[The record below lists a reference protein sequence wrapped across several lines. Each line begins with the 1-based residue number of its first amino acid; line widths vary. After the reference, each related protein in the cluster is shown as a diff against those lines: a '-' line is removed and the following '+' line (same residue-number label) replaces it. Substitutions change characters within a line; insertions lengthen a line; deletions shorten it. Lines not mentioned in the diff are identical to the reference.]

1 MAITKHGAAKAS
13 AWSAV
18 DVLLRQGVQ
27 FIVTVFLARLLAPAD
42 FGIIALLTFF
52 TNLSVAFVQGGL
64 SVALVQR
71 QRTSRAEESTIF
83 WWNLIASLILGV
95 VLAAAGPAIAAF
107 FGQPVL
113 RPLMIMV
120 AFQSVFSALGAVQ
133 GALLTRQ
140 MRFDLIAKTSLVAA
154 VASGA
159 IGVGAA
165 LMGAGVWAL
174 ALQASTFALLGSI
187 TLWFVIDWRPQM
199 HFQFATIRHLS
210 GFGAWVSI
218 GSVMDVLYT
227 NGVALLIGK
236 LHGVR
241 DLGFYDRA
249 AATQALPSASISA
262 IVGRIALPLL
272 ASKQDDPEAL
282 RGSLR
287 LAIGSIMLLNLPIM
301 AGLVLLSDLIVIE
314 LLGERWLSAAPILAI
329 LAVGGMLY
337 PLHLINVQ
345 FILARG
351 QSRTFMSNELAKK
364 GIGITCVIV
373 GSFFGIKGLAWS
385 QVAYNMLGLFVNA
398 RLADRDLGYGALR
411 QLRDIGGIVLAT
423 LAMAAAVY
431 VLRGTLTTGPLVKLV
446 ICTVVGAALYASVGW
461 LAGFRNFR
469 EPAAMLAGE
478 LFGGRFVRTGSN

>member
-1 MAITKHGAAKAS
+1 MTKPGAAKAS

-18 DVLLRQGVQ
+18 DIVLRQGVQ
-27 FIVTVFLARLLAPAD
+27 FIVTVMLARLLAPED

-52 TNLSVAFVQGGL
+52 TNLSVVFVQGGL

-83 WWNLIASLILGV
+83 WWNLIASLVLGLILV
-95 VLAAAGPAIAAF
+95 AAGPAIAAF
-107 FGQPVL
+107 FAHPVL
-113 RPLMIMV
+113 RPLMLMAAAQLV
-120 AFQSVFSALGAVQ
+120 SSALGAVHT
-133 GALLTRQ
+133 ALLTRQ
-140 MRFDLIAKTSLVAA
+140 MRFDLIAKTGLVAA
-154 VASGA
+154 VVSGA

-165 LMGAGVWAL
+165 FMGAGVWAL
-174 ALQASTFALLGSI
+174 ALQATISALLGSI
-187 TLWFVIDWRPQM
+187 ALWFVIDWRPQM

-227 NGVALLIGK
+227 NGIALLIGK

-249 AATQALPSASISA
+249 AATQALPSSSISG

-287 LAIGSIMLLNLPIM
+287 LAIGCIMLLNLPIM
-301 AGLVLLSDLIVIE
+301 AGLVLLSDLVVIV
-314 LLGERWLSAAPILAI
+314 LLGERWLAAAPILAI

-373 GSFFGIKGLAWS
+373 GSFFGIIGLAWS
-385 QVAYNMLGLFVNA
+385 QVVYSVLGLFVNA
-398 RLADRDLGYGALR
+398 RSAERDVGYGAIR
-411 QLRDIGGIVLAT
+411 QVRDIGGIVLAT
-423 LAMAAAVY
+423 LVMAVAVY
-431 VLRGTLTTGPLVKLV
+431 VLRGILTTGPLVTLV
-446 ICTVVGAALYASVGW
+446 ICAVVGAAVYASVGW

-469 EPAAMLAGE
+469 EPAEILAQE
-478 LFGGRFVRTGSN
+478 FFGGYFVRSGSN